1 MVKPGKIHALF
12 LCFVFLIA
20 GCSFKDSMKETY
32 GPTAHQPYQGELF
45 QIAEL
50 AAMKIA
56 YSSIYQALPK
66 ESIMEIDDNNKKGFL
81 VIQEVATT
89 QDSRY
94 AIYQEQIYS
103 YAVIVVPKQGMTA
116 DGQLVTGYT
125 FETKGEGDYSEGDSI
140 LRQIEQNLDVI
151 LKQNASSVAVG
162 NMQPGQ
168 HAPPSQGEW
177 QPKSTY
183 QSKTPE
189 YTKPLTPSETA
200 GSTPVP
206 TTQAAPSSSPPQPGN
221 APPQNSFD
229 KLRMLKEL
237 HEEGVIT
244 DEDFES
250 KKKDLLDRI

>member
-1 MVKPGKIHALF
+1 MVAVSL
-12 LCFVFLIA
+12 
-20 GCSFKDSMKETY
+20 
-32 GPTAHQPYQGELF
+32 
-45 QIAEL
+45 
-50 AAMKIA
+50 
-56 YSSIYQALPK
+56 
-66 ESIMEIDDNNKKGFL
+66 KKT
-81 VIQEVATT
+81 TT
-89 QDSRY
+89 QDTRY
-94 AIYQEQIYS
+94 AIYQEQTYS

-125 FETKGEGDYSEGDSI
+125 FETKGEGDYPQGESI
-140 LRQIEQNLDVI
+140 LRQIEQNLDVT
-151 LKQNASSVAVG
+151 LKQNASSVVVG
-162 NMQPGQ
+162 NMQPSQ
-168 HAPPSQGEW
+168 QAPSQGEW
-177 QPKSTY
+177 QPKGTY

-189 YTKPLTPSETA
+189 YTKPLAPSGTA